1 MFLLG
6 MPAFVAVAAVSY
18 AGSADMAAGLARDG
32 AAIASGMNGT
42 RLDLYRHSIGV
53 TIEAHARVAE
63 GGCVTQLSSQAAG
76 APNSWTRSLRWD
88 QLAWAGRLPDG
99 RVKVAFF
106 EDEGRL
112 PGDRVAFSPADP
124 EAFSAAVVRLAAACR
139 NGREVGERVLTGD
152 YPEWRSCYFARQP
165 ALGLTDTPAS
175 APHPRES
182 RAVLS
187 ILARETPEAELNL
200 LFDDADPAPTQRT
213 LRAEVS
219 FVFAGQQLRTNRIG
233 AAQFALDGQ
242 TVTPQHSLAAYGNT
256 RLRIRMDPFREL
268 RRTADTAEP
277 PYFTRLSESGVATLT
292 LLDRTGRTQTVLTF
306 DVGPALAQ
314 ARAALASSDW
324 SCAATTPPP
333 PPAAQ
338 WHLAS

>member
-18 AGSADMAAGLARDG
+18 AGSADMAAGLFRDSS
-32 AAIASGMNGT
+32 AVVASMNGT
-42 RLDLYRHSIGV
+42 RLDLWRHSVGV
-53 TIEAHARVAE
+53 TVEAHARVVE
-63 GGCVTQLSSQAAG
+63 GCVTQLSSQAQG

-88 QLAWAGRLPDG
+88 QVAWTGKLADG
-99 RVKVAFF
+99 RVMVAFF
-106 EDEGRL
+106 EEDGRL
-112 PGDRVAFSPADP
+112 PGDRVTFSPADP
-124 EAFSAAVVRLAAACR
+124 AEFGAAVTRLASACR
-139 NGREVGERVLTGD
+139 DARNVSERVLVGD
-152 YPEWRSCYFARQP
+152 YPDWRSCYFARQP

-175 APHPRES
+175 APHPREP

-187 ILARETPEAELNL
+187 ILSRETPEAELHL
-200 LFDDADPAPTQRT
+200 LFDDADPAPTQRI
-213 LRAEVS
+213 LRADVS
-219 FVFAGQQLRTNRIG
+219 FVFAGQQLRTNKIG

-268 RRTADTAEP
+268 RRPADSAEP
-277 PYFTRLSESGVATLT
+277 AYFTRLLESGVATLT

-306 DVGPALAQ
+306 DVGPAIAQ
-314 ARAALASSDW
+314 ARAALASTDW
-324 SCAATTPPP
+324 SCAATTAPP